1 MVKLKIDNFDVEV
14 PAGTSILDAARQAHV
29 EIPTL
34 CKHPDVDPS
43 AGCGMCIVKVNGRI
57 YYSLSKEVIFSGKVS
72 GEMIL
77 EDGYTLEE
85 VPYPFEVQIEQVLA
99 DYSSEE
105 AEKKCKRTKNTLDLK
120 EVLWENIVL
129 EVPIVVS
136 KDNKVKTKKGEFWEV
151 RDENSKKDDP
161 RLECFRTLLDEG
173 KE

>member
-1 MVKLKIDNFDVEV
+1 MEFDLNKITEQGILIDSTISFGEEYLQVSEIKKLDN
-14 PAGTSILDAARQAHV
+14 I
-29 EIPTL
+29 
-34 CKHPDVDPS
+34 
-43 AGCGMCIVKVNGRI
+43 KVSGRI
-57 YYSLSKEVIFSGKVS
+57 YYSLTKEVIFAGNVKGNMTLV
-72 GEMIL
+72 
-77 EDGYTLEE
+77 DGYSGDLID
-85 VPYPFEVQIEQVLA
+85 YPFNIDLDEILA
-99 DYSSEE
+99 DFSEE
-105 AEKKCKRTKNTLDLK
+105 DEKKGKKPKNSLDLK

>member
-1 MVKLKIDNFDVEV
+1 MEFDLNKITEQGILIDTIISFDEEYLRVSEIKKLDNV
-14 PAGTSILDAARQAHV
+14 HV
-29 EIPTL
+29 
-34 CKHPDVDPS
+34 S
-43 AGCGMCIVKVNGRI
+43 GRI
-57 YYSLSKEVIFSGKVS
+57 YYSLTKEVIFAGNVN
-72 GEMIL
+72 GNMTL
-77 EDGYTLEE
+77 VDGYSGDLID
-85 VPYPFEVQIEQVLA
+85 YPFNINLDEILA
-99 DYSSEE
+99 NFSNED
-105 AEKKCKRTKNTLDLK
+105 EKVGKKHKNSLDLK

>member
-1 MVKLKIDNFDVEV
+1 MEFDLNKITEQGILIDTIISFDEEYLRVSEIKKLDNV
-14 PAGTSILDAARQAHV
+14 HV
-29 EIPTL
+29 
-34 CKHPDVDPS
+34 S
-43 AGCGMCIVKVNGRI
+43 GRI
-57 YYSLSKEVIFSGKVS
+57 YYSLTKEVIFAGNVN
-72 GEMIL
+72 GNMTL
-77 EDGYTLEE
+77 VDGYSGDLID
-85 VPYPFEVQIEQVLA
+85 YPFNIDLDEILA
-99 DYSSEE
+99 NFSNED
-105 AEKKCKRTKNTLDLK
+105 EKIGKKPKNSLDLK

>member
-1 MVKLKIDNFDVEV
+1 MEFDLNKITEQGILIDTTISFDDEYLQVSEIKKLDN
-14 PAGTSILDAARQAHV
+14 
-29 EIPTL
+29 
-34 CKHPDVDPS
+34 
-43 AGCGMCIVKVNGRI
+43 VKVSGRI
-57 YYSLSKEVIFSGKVS
+57 YYSLTKEVIFAGNVKGNMTLV
-72 GEMIL
+72 
-77 EDGYTLEE
+77 DGYSGDLID
-85 VPYPFEVQIEQVLA
+85 YPFNIDLDEILA
-99 DYSSEE
+99 DFSEE
-105 AEKKCKRTKNTLDLK
+105 DEKKGKKPQNSLDLK

>member
-1 MVKLKIDNFDVEV
+1 MEFDLNKITEQGILIDTIISFDEEYLRVSEIKKLDNV
-14 PAGTSILDAARQAHV
+14 H
-29 EIPTL
+29 
-34 CKHPDVDPS
+34 
-43 AGCGMCIVKVNGRI
+43 VNGRI
-57 YYSLSKEVIFSGKVS
+57 YYSLTKEVIFAGNVN
-72 GEMIL
+72 GNMTL
-77 EDGYTLEE
+77 VDGYSGDLID
-85 VPYPFEVQIEQVLA
+85 YPFNINLDEILA
-99 DYSSEE
+99 NFSDED
-105 AEKKCKRTKNTLDLK
+105 EKMGKKPKNSLDLK

>member
-1 MVKLKIDNFDVEV
+1 MEFDLNKITEQGILIDTIISFDEEYLRVSEIKKLDNV
-14 PAGTSILDAARQAHV
+14 HV
-29 EIPTL
+29 
-34 CKHPDVDPS
+34 S
-43 AGCGMCIVKVNGRI
+43 GRI
-57 YYSLSKEVIFSGKVS
+57 YYSLTKEVIFAGNVNGNMTLVDDYSGDL
-72 GEMIL
+72 I
-77 EDGYTLEE
+77 D
-85 VPYPFEVQIEQVLA
+85 YPFNIDLDEILA
-99 DYSSEE
+99 NFSNED
-105 AEKKCKRTKNTLDLK
+105 EKMGKKPKNSLDLK

>member
-1 MVKLKIDNFDVEV
+1 MEFDLNKITEQGILIDTIISFDEEYLRVSEIKKLDNV
-14 PAGTSILDAARQAHV
+14 HV
-29 EIPTL
+29 
-34 CKHPDVDPS
+34 S
-43 AGCGMCIVKVNGRI
+43 GRI
-57 YYSLSKEVIFSGKVS
+57 YYSLTKEVIFAGNVN
-72 GEMIL
+72 GNMTL
-77 EDGYTLEE
+77 VDGYSGDLID
-85 VPYPFEVQIEQVLA
+85 YPFNIDLDEILA
-99 DYSSEE
+99 HFSNED
-105 AEKKCKRTKNTLDLK
+105 EKMGKKPKNSLDLK

>member
-1 MVKLKIDNFDVEV
+1 MEFDLNKITEQGILIDTIISFDEEYLRVSEIKKLDNV
-14 PAGTSILDAARQAHV
+14 HV
-29 EIPTL
+29 
-34 CKHPDVDPS
+34 S
-43 AGCGMCIVKVNGRI
+43 GRI
-57 YYSLSKEVIFSGKVS
+57 YYSLTKEVIFAGNVN
-72 GEMIL
+72 GNMTL
-77 EDGYTLEE
+77 VDGYSGDLID
-85 VPYPFEVQIEQVLA
+85 YPFNINLDEILA
-99 DYSSEE
+99 NFSNED
-105 AEKKCKRTKNTLDLK
+105 KKMGKKPKNSLDLK

>member
-1 MVKLKIDNFDVEV
+1 MEFDLNKITEQGILIDTIISFDEEYLRVSEIKKLDNV
-14 PAGTSILDAARQAHV
+14 HV
-29 EIPTL
+29 
-34 CKHPDVDPS
+34 S
-43 AGCGMCIVKVNGRI
+43 GRI
-57 YYSLSKEVIFSGKVS
+57 YYSLTKEVIFAGNVN
-72 GEMIL
+72 GNMTL
-77 EDGYTLEE
+77 VDGYSGDLID
-85 VPYPFEVQIEQVLA
+85 YPFNIDLDEILA
-99 DYSSEE
+99 NFSNED
-105 AEKKCKRTKNTLDLK
+105 EKMGKKPQNSLDLK

>member
-1 MVKLKIDNFDVEV
+1 MEFDLNKITEQGILIDTIISFDEEYLRVSEIKKLDNV
-14 PAGTSILDAARQAHV
+14 HV
-29 EIPTL
+29 
-34 CKHPDVDPS
+34 S
-43 AGCGMCIVKVNGRI
+43 GRI
-57 YYSLSKEVIFSGKVS
+57 YYSLTKEVIFAGNVN
-72 GEMIL
+72 GNMTL
-77 EDGYTLEE
+77 VDGYSGDLID
-85 VPYPFEVQIEQVLA
+85 YPFNIDLDEILA
-99 DYSSEE
+99 HFSNGD
-105 AEKKCKRTKNTLDLK
+105 EKMGKKPKNSLDLK

>member
-1 MVKLKIDNFDVEV
+1 MEFDLNKITEQGILIDTIISFDEEYLRVSEIKKLDNV
-14 PAGTSILDAARQAHV
+14 HV
-29 EIPTL
+29 
-34 CKHPDVDPS
+34 S
-43 AGCGMCIVKVNGRI
+43 GRI
-57 YYSLSKEVIFSGKVS
+57 YYSLTKEVIFAGNVNGNMTLVDCYSGDL
-72 GEMIL
+72 I
-77 EDGYTLEE
+77 D
-85 VPYPFEVQIEQVLA
+85 YPFNINLDEILA
-99 DYSSEE
+99 HFSNED
-105 AEKKCKRTKNTLDLK
+105 EKMGKKPKNSLDLK

>member
-1 MVKLKIDNFDVEV
+1 MGFDLNKITEQGILIDTIISFDEEYLRVSEIKKLDNV
-14 PAGTSILDAARQAHV
+14 HV
-29 EIPTL
+29 
-34 CKHPDVDPS
+34 S
-43 AGCGMCIVKVNGRI
+43 GRI
-57 YYSLSKEVIFSGKVS
+57 YYSLTKEVIFAGNVN
-72 GEMIL
+72 GNMTL
-77 EDGYTLEE
+77 VDGYSGDLID
-85 VPYPFEVQIEQVLA
+85 YPFNINLDEILA
-99 DYSSEE
+99 NFSNED
-105 AEKKCKRTKNTLDLK
+105 EKVGKKPKNSLDLK

>member
-1 MVKLKIDNFDVEV
+1 MEFDLNKITEQGMLIDTIISFDEEYLRVSEIKKLDNV
-14 PAGTSILDAARQAHV
+14 HV
-29 EIPTL
+29 
-34 CKHPDVDPS
+34 S
-43 AGCGMCIVKVNGRI
+43 GRI
-57 YYSLSKEVIFSGKVS
+57 YYSLTKEVIFAGNVN
-72 GEMIL
+72 GNMTL
-77 EDGYTLEE
+77 VDGYSGDLID
-85 VPYPFEVQIEQVLA
+85 YPFNINLDEILA
-99 DYSSEE
+99 NFSNED
-105 AEKKCKRTKNTLDLK
+105 EKVGKKPKNSLDLK

>member
-1 MVKLKIDNFDVEV
+1 MEFDLNKITEQGILIDTIISFDEEYLRVSEIKKLDNV
-14 PAGTSILDAARQAHV
+14 H
-29 EIPTL
+29 
-34 CKHPDVDPS
+34 
-43 AGCGMCIVKVNGRI
+43 VNGRI
-57 YYSLSKEVIFSGKVS
+57 YYSLTKEVIFAGNVN
-72 GEMIL
+72 GNMTL
-77 EDGYTLEE
+77 VDGYSGDLID
-85 VPYPFEVQIEQVLA
+85 YPFNINLDEILA
-99 DYSSEE
+99 NFSNED
-105 AEKKCKRTKNTLDLK
+105 EKMGKKPKNSLDLK